1 MESPFRKFPFVVD
14 VVKVVSLFMKPPP
27 YILECTPVH
36 IISISP
42 LCSQFHIEF
51 HYWSQ
56 ILTMDVYLFN
66 PFHPLTLIEVVG
78 WNLGGK
84 NVRRTSLKS
93 LFANKYLRLVTNPL
107 VFFHS
112 MHSLLLLK

>member
-1 MESPFRKFPFVVD
+1 
-14 VVKVVSLFMKPPP
+14 
-27 YILECTPVH
+27 
-36 IISISP
+36 
-42 LCSQFHIEF
+42 
-51 HYWSQ
+51 
-56 ILTMDVYLFN
+56 MDVYLFN
-66 PFHPLTLIEVVG
+66 PFLLLTLIEVVG

-112 MHSLLLLK
+112 MHSLLLLKWK